1 MITIKRKVPILLLT
15 AVGIMIIL
23 VVVLPLYSSYAQQNN
38 SQQEQQPSPT
48 GNITNTKY
56 LTIKEQKFVPTPPG
70 SYSSSPGTI
79 TGTVVNN
86 STFTISFPSVYAILY
101 DQNNTV
107 ITVKDH
113 FVDVNSVGPG
123 QESPFSID
131 LFSFA
136 PIGVPQDKVDHY
148 TLIPGGTP

>member
-1 MITIKRKVPILLLT
+1 MMLLLSFQIQFGP
-15 AVGIMIIL
+15 AVAVIAMMNYYH
-23 VVVLPLYSSYAQQNN
+23 PSSYAQENN
-38 SQQEQQPSPT
+38 NQQQQPLPT
-48 GNITNTKY
+48 ANITNTKY
-56 LTIKEQKFVPTPPG
+56 LTIKEQEFVPTPPG

-113 FVDVNSVGPG
+113 FVDVNSLGPG
-123 QESPFSID
+123 QESLFSID
-131 LFSFA
+131 LFSFG
-136 PIGVPQDKVDHY
+136 PIGVP
-148 TLIPGGTP
+148 